1 MTSARAESKNIHR
14 TKKESQR
21 YLLLRL
27 YAKNYLARHELKKKN
42 AFPRKTHDFFY
53 NLRKIEKKKKILR
66 RFITRLISSEL
77 DINSTYEFIGKWRKE
92 KQ

>member
-27 YAKNYLARHELKKKN
+27 YAKNYLARHELKKKMHSLERHMTSFIIYEKSKKKN
-42 AFPRKTHDFFY
+42 TSTFY
-53 NLRKIEKKKKILR
+53 NA
-66 RFITRLISSEL
+66 SH
-77 DINSTYEFIGKWRKE
+77 
-92 KQ
+92 